1 MASRDT
7 HDDRSDRGLLALCDR
22 LIPPSL
28 LATSEVR
35 TRARVLVISS
45 LGIGLLTSISHTI
58 RGLTVP
64 RDAGFWLGTT
74 LIAFFFA
81 LPVVQRVSA
90 SPRLA
95 GGLLSLALALGL
107 PAVHS
112 QVGHFPAPVI
122 AFFAC
127 VPLLATF
134 FLGTRAGLAATLVI
148 SATVVALGTLPS
160 PTPEAF
166 ATFRPTLMATLVLAP
181 FVVYLL
187 AVVYEAIRVRNEMEL
202 KRLNAELT
210 AARAAAEQ
218 ADRRKTEY
226 LLHMSHELRTPLN
239 AMIGYSELLAE
250 ELGHGDLG
258 RGDVVS
264 LAADATRISDAGN
277 YLLGLINGLLDIAKI
292 EAGAVDLT
300 LEEIDVG
307 ALLEG
312 LRGTIAP
319 LAAAQG
325 NRLDISVAA
334 ALPAIR
340 SDRQRVL
347 QILLNLV
354 GNACKFTTD
363 GTIAIRATLTGD
375 ARQIRIEVTDTGIGM
390 TPEQLAT
397 IFDPFVQVDESA
409 SRRRKG
415 SGLGLAITRELI
427 KALGGSVVAAS
438 VVGQGSTFTLEVPLA
453 APLPRTVTRS
463 SSPETRALRSLS

>member
-1 MASRDT
+1 MGSMEA
-7 HDDRSDRGLLALCDR
+7 HDDRPASGLFGLVDR
-22 LIPPSL
+22 LIPPTL
-28 LATSEVR
+28 LAASEPR

-45 LGIGLLTSISHTI
+45 VGIGLLTSISHTI
-58 RGLTVP
+58 RGITAP
-64 RDAGFWLGTT
+64 RDAAFWLGTA

-81 LPVVQRVSA
+81 LPVVQRVTA

-95 GGLLSLALALGL
+95 GGLLALSLALGL

-127 VPLLATF
+127 VPLLTTF
-134 FLGTRAGLAATLVI
+134 FLGSRAGVASTLAI
-148 SATVVALGTLPS
+148 SAAVIALATLPS
-160 PTPEAF
+160 PTLEAF
-166 ATFRPTLMATLVLAP
+166 ATFRPTLTATFVLAP
-181 FVVYLL
+181 VVVYLL
-187 AVVYEAIRVRNEMEL
+187 AVVYETIRVRNETEL
-202 KRLNAELT
+202 KHLNAELAT
-210 AARAAAEQ
+210 ARAAAER

-239 AMIGYSELLAE
+239 AMIGYSELLAD
-250 ELGHGDLG
+250 ELRDGTLSRSG
-258 RGDVVS
+258 VVA
-264 LAADATRISDAGN
+264 LAADATKISDTGN

-300 LEEIDVG
+300 IEEIDVG

-312 LRGTIAP
+312 LRDTIAP

-325 NRLDISVAA
+325 NRLDITTA
-334 ALPAIR
+334 ALPAIH

-363 GTIAIRATLTGD
+363 GTIAIRATLTDD
-375 ARQIRIEVTDTGIGM
+375 AMRVRIEVADTGIGM

-397 IFDPFVQVDESA
+397 IFDPFVQVDDSA
-409 SRRRKG
+409 SRRRQG

-438 VVGQGSTFTLEVPLA
+438 VAGQGSTFTLEVPLA
-453 APLPRTVTRS
+453 APPPRTAIHRRS
-463 SSPETRALRSLS
+463 